1 MLANIFYAF
10 IGGLILNL
18 MPCVFPV
25 LALKAFGFIR
35 TAGEEKSKRLLHVGA
50 YTLGIV
56 GTMVAFAIVIIAIK
70 SFGGVVGWGFQFQH
84 PPFIIFMCALLF
96 LFALNLLGAFEI
108 SMPGIQTGVQ
118 EEDSLGGSV
127 FEGFLAVVLATP
139 CSAPFL
145 GGAMGY
151 ALSQGILEIIVIF
164 VALGLGLAA
173 PFAAL
178 AMIPGLAEK
187 LPRPGNW
194 MLRLKELL
202 SFALLGTMVWMI
214 WVLGRATGT
223 STVIQTLILLLGLG
237 LIAWAFGHWQKGSFG
252 FKGFGSTLLV
262 ALAVVILGQ
271 DQIPPEAPKVAQAA
285 TGTAP
290 AAKDGITWVPFSPDA
305 VQAKLQLGQPVFVDF
320 TADWCITCKVNERT
334 IIETEEVMSVMK
346 KLNVATFKGDYTK
359 PDDLITAALKEYGK
373 GGVPMY
379 LVYSPKNPKRAEV
392 LPEVFTKTLLNEAL
406 QRAAN

>member
-1 MLANIFYAF
+1 MLLMILYSFV
-10 IGGLILNL
+10 GGLILNL

-35 TAGEEKSKRLLHVGA
+35 TAGEDKSARLLHVGA

-56 GTMVAFAIVIIAIK
+56 GTMVAFAGLIAIIRY
-70 SFGGVVGWGFQFQH
+70 SGGVVGWGFQFQH

-96 LFALNLLGAFEI
+96 LFALNLLGVFEI
-108 SMPGIQTGVQ
+108 SIPGMQTGIKDEQ
-118 EEDSLGGSV
+118 SLGGSV

-139 CSAPFL
+139 CSAPFV
-145 GGAMGY
+145 GSAVGF
-151 ALSQGILEIIVIF
+151 ALTQGLLEIFVIF
-164 VALGLGLAA
+164 AALGLGLAA

-202 SFALLGTMVWMI
+202 SFALFGTMVWMI

-223 STVIQTLILLLGLG
+223 STVIQTLILLLGLS
-237 LIAWAFGHWQKGSFG
+237 LLAWAFGHWQKGSFG
-252 FKGFGSTLLV
+252 VKGFSATLLFAAGVVWAGQAQVPPDAPQQGATTAAV
-262 ALAVVILGQ
+262 ASA
-271 DQIPPEAPKVAQAA
+271 DSH
-285 TGTAP
+285 
-290 AAKDGITWVPFSPDA
+290 GITWVPFNPEA
-305 VQAKLQLGQPVFVDF
+305 VQAKLKEGQPVFVDF

-334 IIETEEVMSVMK
+334 IIETEDVVAVMK
-346 KLNVATFKGDYTK
+346 RLNVATFKGDYTK
-359 PDDLITAALKEYGK
+359 PDDVITATLQEYGK

-379 LVYSPKNPKRAEV
+379 LVFSPKNPKRAEV